1 MINFYSEDLDSFETV
16 AEEWTQWRSF
26 VTQLRLNKEEANAR
40 PSEMMVI
47 LKENNLE
54 SAFQMF
60 M

>member
-26 VTQLRLNKEEANAR
+26 VTQLRLNKEEANAG

-54 SAFQMF
+54 SAFLMF